1 MNPFEKDLRKAA
13 EMYVNRDF
21 DSDIPSGIREET
33 DDKIKKMLKEDSMKP
48 EKKRSVNRS
57 VKAVIL
63 CAAVLALSVVV
74 CAAAPAI
81 REYINMTFLKE
92 DSSARLTEVPDGYIG
107 IYTAEDLDNVREDL
121 FANYILMNDIV
132 ITEEDYAVGGVFEGG
147 FEPIG
152 SERTPYHGTF
162 NGNGYVID
170 GLVINVSEM
179 LDDNW
184 SYQNV
189 GLFGKVQR
197 ASCDGI
203 VYETVEESVNEAE
216 MEMDIN
222 GDGDLDDSWT
232 STGVK
237 PTGEVVD
244 GYMRG
249 GIIKNL
255 GLVNGSVTAEKNISA
270 DYRVGAIA
278 GCVDFIAGCYTEN
291 FSVTF
296 VNNTSDVDSSIGG
309 IAGKAEYAD
318 SCWTD
323 AVITVEM
330 NLPEGEEFES
340 TYVGNPYIAGVIGE
354 AYACVTSYFDG
365 KIHADEIEYN
375 QYEYPDGQVDKELE
389 CITST
394 LTTDGIANIPE
405 GAVPAIMTEAVM
417 QKLIDS
423 LDDWSGQKMLSFYM
437 QSDYYTEL
445 EIAASQYT
453 TDNTNTVFYLLDP
466 ECKPREIREL
476 SRLILEGFKDVSFED
491 FCRENSVK
499 YGTYYCYDLRGLTEC
514 SFGGFDFDNIW
525 TRSGY
530 SNPTLRL
537 FSGGSEEV
545 DQPNGFRDR
554 VSVGKNI
561 FSGNN

>member
-1 MNPFEKDLRKAA
+1 
-13 EMYVNRDF
+13 
-21 DSDIPSGIREET
+21 
-33 DDKIKKMLKEDSMKP
+33 MKP

-74 CAAAPAI
+74 CAASPAI
-81 REYINMTFLKE
+81 REYINMAFLKE

-121 FANYILMNDIV
+121 YANYILMNDIV
-132 ITEEDYAVGGVFEGG
+132 ITEEDYAVGGVFENG
-147 FEPIG
+147 FVPIG

-170 GLVINVSEM
+170 GLRIDIDGEIEDSRH
-179 LDDNW
+179 
-184 SYQNV
+184 YQNV

-197 ASCDGI
+197 ASESGI
-203 VYETVEESVNEAE
+203 VYETVTENVNEAE
-216 MEMDIN
+216 MGMDIN
-222 GDGDLDDSWT
+222 GDGDLNDSWS
-232 STGVK
+232 STGAR
-237 PTGEVVD
+237 PTGEITD
-244 GYMRG
+244 SYLRG

-255 GLVNGSVTAEKNISA
+255 GLVNGSVTAEKNTSI

-278 GCVDFIAGCYTEN
+278 GCVDFIVGCYTEN

-318 SCWTD
+318 SCYTD

-340 TYVGNPYIAGVIGE
+340 TYVGNPYIGGVIGE

-365 KIHADEIEYN
+365 EIHADKIEYN
-375 QYEYPDGQVDKELE
+375 QYEYPNGQVDKELE

-394 LTTDGIANIPE
+394 LTFDGIANIPE

-417 QKLIDS
+417 NELVANLDEWNGNKL
-423 LDDWSGQKMLSFYM
+423 KSFYL
-437 QSDYYTEL
+437 QGDYREL
-445 EIAASQYT
+445 EIAATQYT
-453 TDNTNTVFYLLDP
+453 TDNSYTVFYILDP
-466 ECKPREIREL
+466 ESKPREIREL
-476 SRLILEGFKDVSFED
+476 SKLITEGFGGADPVE
-491 FCRENSVK
+491 FCREHNVK
-499 YGTYYCYDLRGLTEC
+499 YGTYYCYDLRGVTEC
-514 SFGGFDFDNIW
+514 DFDGFDFDSIW
-525 TRSGY
+525 YRDGHK
-530 SNPTLRL
+530 NPTLRL
-537 FSGGSEEV
+537 FDGGSKNIGNR
-545 DQPNGFRDR
+545 NGFDDR
-554 VSVGKNI
+554 VKVGINI
-561 FSGNN
+561 PG

>member
-21 DSDIPSGIREET
+21 EKDIPSGISEKT
-33 DDKIKKMLKEDSMKP
+33 DEKIKKLMKEDNMKN
-48 EKKRSVNRS
+48 ESKRAVNRS

-81 REYINMTFLKE
+81 REYINMAFLKE

-107 IYTAEDLDNVREDL
+107 IYTAEELDNVRNDL
-121 FANYILMNDIV
+121 YANYILMNDIV
-132 ITEEDYAVGGVFEGG
+132 ITEEDYEAGGVFENG

-152 SERTPYHGTF
+152 SEETPYRGTF

-170 GLVINVSEM
+170 GLRIDIDGEIEDSRN
-179 LDDNW
+179 
-184 SYQNV
+184 YQNI

-197 ASCDGI
+197 ASDSGI
-203 VYETVEESVNEAE
+203 VYETIAEELIEAE
-216 MEMDIN
+216 MDLDVN
-222 GDGDLDDSWT
+222 GDGDLDDVWASK
-232 STGVK
+232 SVI

-255 GLVNGSVTAEKNISA
+255 GLVNGSISAVKDTNA

-278 GCVDFIAGCYTEN
+278 GCVDFIVGCYTEN

-296 VNNTSDVDSSIGG
+296 MNNTSDIDSSIGG

-318 SCWTD
+318 SCYTD
-323 AVITVEM
+323 AVITIEY
-330 NLPEGEEFES
+330 NLPEGEEYES

-365 KIHADEIEYN
+365 EINADKIEYN
-375 QYEYPDGQVDKELE
+375 QYEYPNGQVDEELV
-389 CITST
+389 CITSV

-417 QKLIDS
+417 EKLVNS
-423 LDDWSGQKMLSFYM
+423 LDDWSGQKMRSFYM
-437 QSDYYTEL
+437 QGDYRDL
-445 EIAASQYT
+445 EIAANQYT
-453 TDNTNTVFYLLDP
+453 TDNSYTVFYILDP
-466 ECKPREIREL
+466 EAKPREVREL
-476 SRLILEGFKDVSFED
+476 SKLITEGFKDVSVED

-499 YGTYYCYDLRGLTEC
+499 YGKYYCYDLRYLTEC

-525 TRSGY
+525 IRRGH
-530 SNPTLRL
+530 SNPMLRL
-537 FSGGSEEV
+537 FAGGSEEV
-545 DQPNGFRDR
+545 DRPNEFFDR
-554 VSVGKNI
+554 VNLGRFIYSSDN
-561 FSGNN
+561 

>member
-1 MNPFEKDLRKAA
+1 MNPFEKDLGKAV
-13 EMYVNRDF
+13 ENYVNRNF
-21 DSDIPSGIREET
+21 DRDIPSGIREET
-33 DDKIKKMLKEDSMKP
+33 DEKIKKLIKEDSMKP

-81 REYINMTFLKE
+81 REYINMAFLRE

-132 ITEEDYAVGGVFEGG
+132 ITEEDYAPGGVFENG
-147 FEPIG
+147 FVPIG

-309 IAGKAEYAD
+309 VAGKAEYAD

-330 NLPEGEEFES
+330 NLPEGEVFHS
-340 TYVGNPYIAGVIGE
+340 TNVGTPYIGGVVGE
-354 AYACVTSYFDG
+354 AYCCVTSYFDG
-365 KIHADEIEYN
+365 SIHADAIEYSE
-375 QYEYPDGQVDKELE
+375 QIYENLQADEVKYEQVTL
-389 CITST
+389 S

-423 LDDWSGQKMLSFYM
+423 LDNWPGQKIRSFYM
-437 QSDYYTEL
+437 QGDYRDL

-453 TDNTNTVFYLLDP
+453 TDNTNTVFYILDP
-466 ECKPREIREL
+466 ESKPREIREL
-476 SRLILEGFKDVSFED
+476 SRLILEGFSDVSVED

-499 YGTYYCYDLRGLTEC
+499 YGKYYCYDLRGLTEC
-514 SFGGFDFDNIW
+514 SFGGFDFDSIW
-525 TRSGY
+525 TRSGH